1 MREAKKIFQP
11 AWQFASL
18 VSSAADGKL
27 DFLNCN
33 DVAAQVVRSSGG
45 VAGMTAMI

>member
-11 AWQFASL
+11 AWLFASL
-18 VSSAADGKL
+18 DGKL

-33 DVAAQVVRSSGG
+33 DVAAQVDRSRGG
-45 VAGMTAMI
+45 VAGVTAMI